1 MLPVLAWNACLPGA
15 TCCSGRGASPLM
27 HLSHY
32 TLLAQIIPACWTYM
46 EILLNYTLYTHICLI
61 ITLYL
66 LIGCTAVPG
75 GCSLAHLLSLSRAIT
90 RFGAF
95 CACLLA
101 APGSGLLCGRV
112 VSARLLPVAALALF
126 SRLVGLFCFLIFCH
140 LPTLIHPLGIH
151 YARYTHIIK

>member
-66 LIGCTAVPG
+66 LIGCT
-75 GCSLAHLLSLSRAIT
+75 L
-90 RFGAF
+90 
-95 CACLLA
+95 CL
-101 APGSGLLCGRV
+101 
-112 VSARLLPVAALALF
+112 VAALSHTCCRFHALSLGSVLF
-126 SRLVGLFCFLIFCH
+126 VLVC
-140 LPTLIHPLGIH
+140 
-151 YARYTHIIK
+151 